1 MKTKTTP
8 AKKKAPEKA
17 PQPKRP
23 VARPEQ
29 LTDFGRYLEA
39 KGLSYASAGADLGIT
54 RSYAQMLATGAA
66 TPQLVLAGKI
76 ELWSGSKVRMQSW
89 LPHCPQWPGIRA
101 TVQPI
106 EEGAT
111 L

>member
-1 MKTKTTP
+1 
-8 AKKKAPEKA
+8 
-17 PQPKRP
+17 
-23 VARPEQ
+23 
-29 LTDFGRYLEA
+29 
-39 KGLSYASAGADLGIT
+39 
-54 RSYAQMLATGAA
+54 MLATGAA